1 MKQFLKVKVK
11 SKIIPLMH
19 EIRGLKKTK
28 KPKSV
33 KVEENSAVKI
43 LWNIYKIRRSIT
55 QKAYFSE

>member
-1 MKQFLKVKVK
+1 
-11 SKIIPLMH
+11 MH